1 MVLNWDKGGLGWIL
15 GGSFHTEG
23 GDTLEQ
29 VAQWGGGCPISGGIQ
44 GKVHQ
49 VLLSMDLK
57 QKKNP
62 YFNVINAFPATELH
76 NRLSS
81 LPCPIIF
88 PVLKSKNE

>member
-1 MVLNWDKGGLGWIL
+1 MWVVREIPY
-15 GGSFHTEG
+15 SEG
-23 GDTLEQ
+23 GETLKQ
-29 VAQWGGGCPISGGIQ
+29 VAQRACGCPISGGIQ